1 VRDTRLRGA
10 DGTEGC
16 PQLPGDSR
24 LDDALAATDVGSVR
38 RRTGRG
44 AETRDLVSTPLYGGA
59 WTVPSHRR
67 VSLALPPSCRS
78 DGSGMAVWPGVARA
92 CTSRLACILAQCVSF
107 PNDYG

>member
-1 VRDTRLRGA
+1 MTRGFGGRTVQGLPA
-10 DGTEGC
+10 A
-16 PQLPGDSR
+16 PGDSR

-78 DGSGMAVWPGVARA
+78 DRSGMAVWPGVAGLHLEACLHTRA
-92 CTSRLACILAQCVSF
+92 VCVWRVES
-107 PNDYG
+107 